1 MHTNS
6 SPKAPRGR
14 RASAL
19 LNSLVLASL
28 LLGQVVAPVFAS
40 DRSLPAVTSGAQMA
54 QISSPASDTPT
65 GLDITLSQGS
75 AMAQSP
81 VTNTVAASEP
91 LSAEETQALLD
102 RLPAIET
109 EAGDQVEFNLPPDSL
124 EPPTVAETI
133 ESTFPASAP
142 LTGTGALTVEV
153 QAGDLEVSRYAPEG
167 EISMA
172 PFLQVTF
179 NQPMVA
185 LGTLAEL
192 AAEEIPVQL
201 TPELPGVWKWLGTQT
216 LSFEYT
222 GEVDRFPMSTEY
234 EAVIPAGTT
243 SVNGSVLQEEVRW
256 RFSTPA
262 VTVVRS
268 FPNGGPTGLD
278 PLMFVAFNQLV
289 DPAAVLDTIFVV
301 ANGAPVDVRLAAAEE
316 VAETPNVA
324 SLAKTAGDGRW
335 IAFRATAPLPTDATV
350 NINIGPGTPS
360 AEGPRTTELVQSF
373 SFATYSALRITSA
386 RCSWGGST
394 CPLGSP
400 FEITFNNPI
409 DLPALTQAWVSAT
422 PEIPGMVASGYGNT
436 ISISGAM
443 AGRTKYT
450 VTVHGDVRDIF
461 GQTLGSEESFT
472 FTTDSAYPY
481 LTSAAGNL
489 VTVDPAGDPTFSVF
503 SMNYPRLHIRQY
515 AVNPDDWQEW
525 QNYQRTYW
533 DQNPAPPPGELVH
546 EETVSVDGQDK
557 LVETVVDLKKAL
569 GDRTTGHVV
578 VIVDIPR
585 PLFGEQDRNVVQA
598 WIQVTQQAVDAFS
611 DSSQLLGWVTHL
623 ADGTPIEGAQVTLSH
638 AGIQGE
644 TDAEG
649 AVRLDLTATPGKLLI
664 STIGEGEE
672 TDVAFT
678 PYTQWDY
685 WGDNGWIKTPVQDEL
700 RWYVF
705 DDRQMYRPGE
715 EVHLKGWLR
724 RIGMTPAGDVGLLEN
739 SGVNVRYSVSDPMG
753 ATIAEGSADLSNL
766 DGFDFSFTIPQGAN
780 LGSASV
786 YLTANGVGNVS
797 YQDNYYSF
805 QIQEFRRPEFA
816 VSAQPETVAPY
827 FLNEE
832 AEVAVSAQYYAGG
845 PLANADTTWTVSATP
860 GSYSP
865 PNWREFTFGTWTP
878 WWWYGGD
885 IFASYDFYGSSVQ
898 VDSSLTFTG
907 TTDATGKHYL
917 HMSFDRAAAP
927 RPYTVSANAVVMD
940 VNRQAWSSSTSLLVH
955 PSEYYVGIRSESSF
969 VEKGDPLEIEVIVTD
984 VDGNP
989 VPETA
994 VTVKAALKRWV
1005 FDNGSWVQQDQDEQT
1020 CDIVSGNEPESCT
1033 FETTE
1038 GGEYRVWAEVR
1049 DDRERLNRSEFTRW
1063 VSGGNSPPARGVEQ
1077 EEASLVPDKQ
1087 EYAIG
1092 DIAEILVQSP
1102 FAPAEGLLTI
1112 ARNGFVYTE
1121 SFTVT
1126 DEDPTATLQIPIEEA
1141 YLPNITVMVELVG
1154 SAPRLDGDGNELS
1167 DLPERPAY
1175 ASGQLTLNIPPIS
1188 RSLALEVQP
1197 AALSLAPGD
1206 ETSLDVV
1213 VTDAE
1218 GNPVEDV
1225 ELAVVVVDEAILALT
1240 NYQLPDPLETFY
1252 RGIASGVSNWH
1263 ARGTVVLLDPASLAG
1278 QLGGRGGGGGAMDV
1292 AAAAP
1297 ASADG
1302 AMMEES
1308 AMAPMP
1314 TMSALKGESESFD
1327 STTTGAESAPIDV
1340 RTNFNPLAV
1349 FAPNVRTDADGRA
1362 TVEYTLPDNL
1372 TRYRV
1377 MVVAATDKQFG
1388 SAEQN
1393 ITARLPLMVRP
1404 SAPRFLN
1411 FGDVFEFPVVI
1422 QNQTD
1427 APMSVAIAMST
1438 TNISLAQNEGQRV
1451 EVPANDRVEVRFPA
1465 TTESAGTARFQVAV
1479 SATTDNDSFADA
1491 SAGELPVYTPATT
1504 EAFATYGVI
1513 DTGTNGTGAVAQ
1525 PMNTPSNVFPQFGGL
1540 EVSTSSTALSE
1551 LTDAMIYLHAYPFEC
1566 SEQIASRILSTASL
1580 RDVLTAFNVEGLP
1593 SPAEINTALERD
1605 IEKVLSFQNLDGG
1618 FPIWERGDPSIPYH
1632 SIYVTH
1638 ALVTARDKDYAV
1650 PQESLNAAR
1659 DFLRNIEAYYP
1670 DWYSEITKQTLSSYA
1685 VYVRHLMGDSDAARA
1700 REIYGAMPI
1709 EEQSLEALAWLW
1721 QAMSDDASSSDEVAE
1736 IRRHVNNSA
1745 IENASEAN
1753 FITSYGDQEYV
1764 MLHSNRRTDAIL
1776 LDALINDDE
1785 SNPII
1790 PKVVNG
1796 LMAARINGRW
1806 NNTQENTFVLLALDR
1821 YFNTY
1826 ENVEPDFVA
1835 RVWLGETYVAENTF
1849 AGYDAATQQTLVPMQ
1864 YVVDAP
1870 ENPAILLQ
1878 KDGDDGRLYYR
1889 LGLQYAPTDL
1899 RLDPLEMG
1907 FTVIRTYEAVN
1918 DASDVTRD
1926 EEGTWHIKAGAE
1938 VRVRIQMVTTNRRY
1952 NVALVDNLPAGF
1964 EAINPALA
1972 ISAPVSAV
1980 DSPRRAPM
1988 AGGGIRHGTSTR
2000 ICATA
2005 APKPLPPCC
2014 GMASIITTMS
2024 PEPPHREPSSPRPP
2038 KPKRCTRQRS
2048 LGAVGAILL

>member
-1 MHTNS
+1 M
-6 SPKAPRGR
+6 
-14 RASAL
+14 
-19 LNSLVLASL
+19 
-28 LLGQVVAPVFAS
+28 LLGQVVAPVLAS
-40 DRSLPAVTSGAQMA
+40 DKTLPAVTSGAQMA
-54 QISSPASDTPT
+54 QISSPTSEPPT

-75 AMAQSP
+75 AMSQEP
-81 VTNTVAASEP
+81 VTNTVALSEP

-102 RLPAIET
+102 RLPAL
-109 EAGDQVEFNLPPDSL
+109 EAGESDQVEFNFPPDTL

-133 ESTFPASAP
+133 ESVFPASAP
-142 LTGTGALTVEV
+142 LTATGALSVEV
-153 QAGDLEVSRYAPEG
+153 ETGDLEVSRYAPEG
-167 EISMA
+167 EIRMA

-179 NQPMVA
+179 SQPMA
-185 LGTLAEL
+185 PLSTLEEL

-201 TPELPGVWKWLGTQT
+201 TPELPGRWKWLGTQT

-222 GEVDRFPMSTEY
+222 GEVDRFPMATEY

-243 SVNGSVLQEEVRW
+243 SVNGGVLQEEVRW
-256 RFSTPA
+256 RFSTPTA
-262 VTVVRS
+262 TVVRS
-268 FPNGGPTGLD
+268 SPNGGPTGLD
-278 PLMFVAFNQLV
+278 PLMFVAFDQMV
-289 DPAAVLDTIFVV
+289 DPADVLDTLFVV
-301 ANGAPVDVRLAAAEE
+301 ANGEPVDVRLAADEE
-316 VAETPNVA
+316 VAEAPNIA
-324 SLAKTAGDGRW
+324 SLAKSAGEGRW
-335 IAFRATAPLPTDATV
+335 IAFRATSPLPTDATV
-350 NINIGPGTPS
+350 NVNIGPGTPS
-360 AEGPRTTELVQSF
+360 AEGPRTTESVQSF
-373 SFATYSALRITSA
+373 TFTTYSALRITSA

-400 FEITFNNPI
+400 FEITFNNPL
-409 DLPALTQAWVSAT
+409 DLPALTQDWVSVS
-422 PEIPGMVASGYGNT
+422 PEIPGMMVSGYGNT

-450 VTVHGDVRDIF
+450 VTVFGDVKDIF
-461 GQTLGSEESFT
+461 GQTLGSEETHT

-489 VTVDPAGDPTFSVF
+489 VTVDPAGDPIFSVY

-533 DQNPAPPPGELVH
+533 DQNPAPPPGELVS
-546 EETVSVDGQDK
+546 EETVRVEGQDQ

-585 PLFGEQDRNVVQA
+585 PLFGEADRNVVQA

-611 DSSQLLGWVTHL
+611 DNSQLLGWVTRL
-623 ADGTPIEGAQVTLSH
+623 ADGTPIEDAQVTLSH

-644 TDAEG
+644 TEADG
-649 AVRLDLTATPGKLLI
+649 TVRFDLTATPGKLLI
-664 STIGEGEE
+664 STIGEGAES
-672 TDVAFT
+672 DVAFT

-685 WGDNGWIKTPVQDEL
+685 WGDNGWTKTPVQDEL
-700 RWYVF
+700 RWFIF

-724 RIGMTPAGDVGLLEN
+724 RIGMTPDGDVGLLDDN
-739 SGVNVRYSVSDPMG
+739 GVNVRYSVSDPMG
-753 ATIAEGSADLSNL
+753 ATIAEGTAELSNL
-766 DGFDFSFTIPQGAN
+766 DGFDFSFAIPQGAN
-780 LGSASV
+780 LGSASI
-786 YLTANGVGNVS
+786 YLTANGVGNVG

-827 FLNEE
+827 FLNDE
-832 AEVAVSAQYYAGG
+832 AEVSVSAQYYAGG
-845 PLANADTTWTVSATP
+845 PLANADTTWTVSASP
-860 GSYSP
+860 GNYSP

-878 WWWYGGD
+878 WWWYGGN
-885 IFASYDFYGSSVQ
+885 IFAAEAYYRPSVQ
-898 VDSSLTFTG
+898 VESSQTFTG

-927 RPYTVSANAVVMD
+927 RPYTVNANAVVMD

-1005 FDNGSWVQQDQDEQT
+1005 FENGNWVQQDANEQT
-1020 CDIVSGNEPESCT
+1020 CEIVSGNEPESCT

-1049 DDRERLNRSEFTRW
+1049 DERERLNRSEFTRW
-1063 VSGGNSPPARGVEQ
+1063 VSGGNSPPARGVKQ

-1087 EYAIG
+1087 EYAVG
-1092 DIAEILVQSP
+1092 DVAEILVQSP
-1102 FAPAEGLLTI
+1102 FAPAEGLLTV

-1121 SFTVT
+1121 TFTVT
-1126 DEDPTATLQIPIEEA
+1126 EEDPTATLQIPIEET
-1141 YLPNITVMVELVG
+1141 YLPNITVMVDLVG
-1154 SAPRLDGDGNELS
+1154 SAPRLDADGNELS
-1167 DLPERPAY
+1167 DLPERPAF
-1175 ASGQLTLNIPPIS
+1175 ASGQLTLNIPPVT
-1188 RSLALEVQP
+1188 RALTLEVEP
-1197 AALSLAPGD
+1197 AATSLAPGD
-1206 ETSLDVV
+1206 ETSLDVT
-1213 VTDAE
+1213 VTDAD

-1240 NYQLPDPLETFY
+1240 GYRISDPLETFY
-1252 RGIASGVSNWH
+1252 RGIAAGVSNWH
-1263 ARGTVVLLDPASLAG
+1263 ARGTVVLLDSSSLAQ
-1278 QLGGRGGGGGAMDV
+1278 QLGGRGGGGGMMDMAAP
-1292 AAAAP
+1292 AAAAE
-1297 ASADG
+1297 G
-1302 AMMEES
+1302 APMEEA

-1314 TMSALKGESESFD
+1314 MATMSAKDASDE
-1327 STTTGAESAPIDV
+1327 AESDGMDPNTPIDV
-1340 RTNFNPLAV
+1340 RTNFNPLAL
-1349 FAPNVRTDADGRA
+1349 FAPNVRTDANGRA

-1377 MVVAATDKQFG
+1377 MVVGATEKQFG

-1411 FGDVFEFPVVI
+1411 FGDIFEFPIVI

-1438 TNISLAQNEGQRV
+1438 TNISLAQDVGQRV

-1479 SATTDNDSFADA
+1479 SATTEEDSFADA

-1513 DTGTNGTGAVAQ
+1513 DTDTNGTGAVVQ
-1525 PMNTPSNVFPQFGGL
+1525 PMNTPANVFPQFGGL
-1540 EVSTSSTALSE
+1540 EISTSSTALSE
-1551 LTDAMIYLHAYPFEC
+1551 LTDAMIYLHDYPFEC

-1593 SPAEINTALERD
+1593 GPAAINAALERD
-1605 IEKVLSFQNLDGG
+1605 IERVLSFQNLDGG
-1618 FPIWERGDPSIPYH
+1618 FPVWERNKPSIPYH
-1632 SIYVTH
+1632 SIYVAH
-1638 ALVTARDKDYAV
+1638 ALVTARTKDYAV
-1650 PQESLNAAR
+1650 PQQSLDAVR
-1659 DFLRNIEAYYP
+1659 DYLRNIESHYP
-1670 DWYSEITKQTLSSYA
+1670 SWYSQITKQTLSSYA
-1685 VYVRHLMGDSDAARA
+1685 VYVRHLMGDSDAAKA
-1700 REIYGAMPI
+1700 RTIYNAMPI
-1709 EEQSLEALAWLW
+1709 EDQSLEALAWLW
-1721 QAMSDDASSSDEVAE
+1721 QAMGEDASSSDEVAE

-1753 FITSYGDQEYV
+1753 FFTSYGDQEYV

-1835 RVWLGETYVAENTF
+1835 RIWLGNTYVAENIF
-1849 AGYDAATQQTLVPMQ
+1849 EGYDAATQQTLVPMQ

-1870 ENPAILLQ
+1870 ENPDIVLQ

-1926 EEGTWHIKAGAE
+1926 EDGTWHIKAGAE
-1938 VRVRIQMVTTNRRY
+1938 VRVRIQMVTTNRRH

-1980 DSPRRAPM
+1980 ENPVARPYGWWWYSTWYEHQNLRDSRAEAFTTVLWDGVYDYVYIARATTP
-1988 AGGGIRHGTSTR
+1988 GTFV
-2000 ICATA
+2000 
-2005 APKPLPPCC
+2005 APPAKAEE
-2014 GMASIITTMS
+2014 MYT
-2024 PEPPHREPSSPRPP
+2024 PEVFGHSGSDIVVIE
-2038 KPKRCTRQRS
+2038 
-2048 LGAVGAILL
+2048 